1 MSGERFT
8 LDTNIL
14 VYSIDRTAG
23 AKQAMAQE
31 AIRLA
36 AVGRLPPDP
45 ASGVGVLR
53 RRDPQGP
60 SPGRRRGGLGAG
72 LGWTCFPAC
81 RTPAPR
87 HARRSTSP
95 ARSRRSYWDALLLCT
110 AAEGGCGAILS
121 EDMADGAVVAGV
133 RIVNP
138 FGADALTP
146 AAMQVLAPAG

>member
-23 AKQAMAQE
+23 AKQGIAQE

-36 AVGRLPPDP
+36 AVGRCHLTLQ
-45 ASGVGVLR
+45 AVSEFYAVVTRKGHLQAGVA
-53 RRDPQGP
+53 
-60 SPGRRRGGLGAG
+60 AG
-72 LGWTCFPAC
+72 LARAWLDLFPCLSHSGAAT
-81 RTPAPR
+81 RQALDL
-87 HARRSTSP
+87 AG
-95 ARSRRSYWDALLLCT
+95 AKQASYWDALLLCT